1 MPLPQGP
8 LSAVGKIIDHRANQ
22 TGPRLYDGISPRAA
36 QALLNPG
43 EKPAVKKRFTP
54 SVSQQ

>member
-8 LSAVGKIIDHRANQ
+8 LSQIGKIIDHRANQ
-22 TGPRLYDGISPRAA
+22 TGPRLYDGISSRAA

-43 EKPAVKKRFTP
+43 EKPAIKPRFGP
-54 SVSQQ
+54 SVPKQ